1 MKKTS
6 YRFTAPKAPRLSKN
20 FFAGRRS
27 EFIKKMPANSVAIIV
42 TNPERTRSNDTEYA
56 YRPSSD
62 VLYLSNFP
70 EPECVLVF
78 TKFKG
83 DNRFLMFV
91 RPKDK
96 MREIWTGIR
105 YGTDGAQNAFGADEA
120 FNIDEFEKQVGPLV
134 DQADQVLYRL
144 GRNEHFDTRF
154 NTIWSKSQKPLANPE
169 DIIHE
174 LRLFKS
180 PEELAI
186 MRHAGMISAQAH
198 VEAMRLS
205 RPGLYEYQ
213 LQASLESIFRFNGA
227 DYPAYTSIV
236 GGGNN
241 ANILHYIENKAEL
254 QDGDLV
260 LIDAACE
267 YQGYASD
274 ITRTFPVN
282 GKFTEAQREIYE
294 VVLASQKAAIAMSK
308 PGVRLMEVH
317 ETSSNV
323 LRKGLVRLGILP
335 KTHLTAEGEKKVMD
349 AWQKKNEKAKAAETG
364 KAITAKAAST
374 AAKASVKASAKGS
387 AKASSTAT
395 GAEPLRLFDFFM
407 HGTSH
412 WIGMDVHDVGTYG
425 TRSQKGKKRPLK
437 TGMVFTVEPG
447 LYISQDE
454 TRVQAKYRGIGIR
467 IEDDVAVTAKGHEVL
482 TAGVPKEVAEIE
494 AVMAEGR
501 AHCEHV
507 EAVFAGR
514 GRKGVK
520 A

>member
-6 YRFTAPKAPRLSKN
+6 YRFTAPKAPHLAKD
-20 FFAGRRS
+20 FFAGRRR
-27 EFIKKMPANSVAIIV
+27 EFIKKLPANSVAIIV
-42 TNPERTRSNDTEYA
+42 TNPERTRSNDTEFA

-105 YGTDGAQNAFGADEA
+105 YGVDGAQKQFGADEA
-120 FNIDEFEKQVGPLV
+120 FTIDEFEKQVGPLI
-134 DQADQVLYRL
+134 DQADQVFYRL
-144 GRNEHFDTRF
+144 GRNEHFDSQF
-154 NTIWSKSQKPLANPE
+154 NKVWFKSQKPLANPE

-180 PEELAI
+180 PQELAI
-186 MRHAGMISAQAH
+186 MRHAGTISAQAH

-205 RPGLYEYQ
+205 RPGLFEYQ

-241 ANILHYIENKAEL
+241 ANILHYIENKAVL

-282 GKFTEAQREIYE
+282 GKFTAAQREVYE
-294 VVLASQKAAIAMSK
+294 VVLASQKAAIAMTK
-308 PGVRLMEVH
+308 PGVRLMDVH
-317 ETSSNV
+317 LTASNT

-335 KTHLTAEGEKKVMD
+335 KTHLTAEGEKKVLD
-349 AWQKKNEKAKAAETG
+349 AWKKQNEKAEK
-364 KAITAKAAST
+364 TAP
-374 AAKASVKASAKGS
+374 AAKS
-387 AKASSTAT
+387 AKAKKAAP
-395 GAEPLRLFDFFM
+395 AEPLSLFDFFM

-425 TRSQKGKKRPLK
+425 TRSQKGKKRPLQ

-447 LYISQDE
+447 LYISKDE
-454 TRVQAKYRGIGIR
+454 SRVPAKYRGIGIR
-467 IEDDVAVTAKGHEVL
+467 IEDDIAVTAKGHEVL
-482 TAGVPKEVAEIE
+482 TAGVPKEVDEIE
-494 AVMAEGR
+494 AVMAAGR
-501 AHCEHV
+501 AHCEQV

-514 GRKGVK
+514 RIKS
-520 A
+520 

>member
-6 YRFTAPKAPRLSKN
+6 YRFTAPKAPRLSKD
-20 FFAGRRS
+20 FFASRRS
-27 EFIKKMPANSVAIIV
+27 EFTKKLPANSVAIIV
-42 TNPERTRSNDTEYA
+42 TNLEQTRSNDTEYA

-105 YGTDGAQNAFGADEA
+105 FGTDGAQKQFGADEA
-120 FNIDEFEKQVGPLV
+120 FTIDEFEKQIAPLV
-134 DQADQVLYRL
+134 EQADQVFYRL
-144 GRNEHFDTRF
+144 GRNDEIDERF
-154 NTIWSKSQKPLANPE
+154 NKVWSKSQKPLANPE

-174 LRLFKS
+174 LRLFKTAD
-180 PEELAI
+180 ELAI

-205 RPGLYEYQ
+205 RPGLMEYQ

-267 YQGYASD
+267 YHGYASD

-282 GKFTEAQREIYE
+282 GKFTPAQREVYE
-294 VVLASQKAAIAMSK
+294 VVLASQKAAIAMAK
-308 PGVRLMEVH
+308 PGVRLIDVH
-317 ETSSNV
+317 ETASNI

-335 KTHLTAEGEKKVMD
+335 KTHLTAAGEKRVLD
-349 AWQKKNEKAKAAETG
+349 AWKKKNEAAQ
-364 KAITAKAAST
+364 K
-374 AAKASVKASAKGS
+374 SAKSSTKSAGAKRSS
-387 AKASSTAT
+387 AKAN
-395 GAEPLRLFDFFM
+395 AEPLSLFDFFM

-437 TGMVFTVEPG
+437 AGMVFTVEPG
-447 LYISQDE
+447 LYISKDE
-454 TRVQAKYRGIGIR
+454 TRVPAKYRGIGIR
-467 IEDDVAVTAKGHEVL
+467 IEDDVAVTARGHEVL
-482 TAGVPKEVAEIE
+482 TAGVPKEVDEIE
-494 AVMAEGR
+494 SLMAEGR
-501 AHCEHV
+501 AHCEQV

-514 GRKGVK
+514 RSLSKTK
-520 A
+520 

>member
-1 MKKTS
+1 MKKTP
-6 YRFTAPKAPRLSKN
+6 YRFTAQKAPRLAKN

-27 EFIKKMPANSVAIIV
+27 EFRKKMPANSVAIIV

-62 VLYLSNFP
+62 VLYLSNFQ
-70 EPECVLVF
+70 EPEAILVF

-105 YGTDGAQNAFGADEA
+105 FGTDGAKAEFGADEA
-120 FNIDEFEKQVGPLV
+120 HTVEEFEKVVGPLI
-134 DQADQVLYRL
+134 DQADQVLYRI
-144 GRNEHFDTRF
+144 GRNEHVDARF
-154 NTIWSKSQKPLANPE
+154 NKIWSSSQKPLGNPE
-169 DIIHE
+169 EIVHE

-180 PEELAI
+180 AEELAI
-186 MRHAGMISAQAH
+186 MRHAGQISAAAH

-213 LQASLESIFRFNGA
+213 LQASMEAVFKFNGA

-241 ANILHYIENKAEL
+241 ANILHYIENRAEL

-282 GKFTEAQREIYE
+282 GKFSKAQREIYE
-294 VVLASQKAAIAMSK
+294 VVLASQLAAIKMTK
-308 PGVRLMEVH
+308 PGVRLMDVH
-317 ETSSNV
+317 QKSSDV
-323 LRKGLVRLGILP
+323 LRQGLVKLGILP
-335 KTHLTAEGEKKVMD
+335 KSHLTAEGEQKALA
-349 AWQKKNEKAKAAETG
+349 AWKKKNEKGAKAAG
-364 KAITAKAAST
+364 SKKA
-374 AAKASVKASAKGS
+374 V
-387 AKASSTAT
+387 
-395 GAEPLRLFDFFM
+395 EPLRLFDFFM

-425 TRSQKGKKRPLK
+425 TRSQKGKKRPLMA
-437 TGMVFTVEPG
+437 GMVFTVEPG
-447 LYISQDE
+447 IYISKDE
-454 TRVQAKYRGIGIR
+454 TRVPAKYRGIGIR
-467 IEDDVAVTAKGHEVL
+467 IEDDVAVTATGYEVL
-482 TAGVPKEVAEIE
+482 TAGVPKEVDEVE

-507 EAVFAGR
+507 ESVFAGTFR
-514 GRKGVK
+514 SR
-520 A
+520 

>member
-6 YRFTAPKAPRLSKN
+6 YRFTAQSGPRLSQD
-20 FFAGRRS
+20 FFSGRRKA
-27 EFIKKMPANSVAIIV
+27 FTKKMPANSVAIIV

-105 YGTDGAQNAFGADEA
+105 HGVDGATNQFGADEA
-120 FNIDEFEKQVGPLV
+120 FTIDDFEKQVGPLI

-144 GRNEHFDTRF
+144 GRNEHIDGLF
-154 NTIWSKSQKPLANPE
+154 NKIWSKSQKPLANPE
-169 DIIHE
+169 SLIHE

-205 RPGLYEYQ
+205 RPGLFEYQ

-282 GKFTEAQREIYE
+282 GKFSEAQREVYE
-294 VVLASQKAAIAMSK
+294 VVLASQKAAIAMTK
-308 PGVRLMEVH
+308 PGVRLMDVH
-317 ETSSNV
+317 QTSSDV

-335 KTHLTAEGEKKVMD
+335 KTHLTAEGEKKAID
-349 AWQKKNEKAKAAETG
+349 AWKKKNEKAGKAAKSATKAPKGQKNAAGG
-364 KAITAKAAST
+364 KD
-374 AAKASVKASAKGS
+374 VV
-387 AKASSTAT
+387 
-395 GAEPLRLFDFFM
+395 EPLSLFDFFM

-437 TGMVFTVEPG
+437 PGMVFTVEPG
-447 LYISQDE
+447 VYISKDE
-454 TRVQAKYRGIGIR
+454 TRVPAKYRGIGIR
-467 IEDDVAVTAKGHEVL
+467 IEDDIAVTGKGHEVL
-482 TAGVPKEVAEIE
+482 TAGVPKDVDAVE

-514 GRKGVK
+514 SGRKG
-520 A
+520 

>member
-1 MKKTS
+1 MKKST
-6 YRFTAPKAPRLSKN
+6 YRFTAQKAPRLAKN

-27 EFIKKMPANSVAIIV
+27 EFRKKMPANSVAIIV

-70 EPECVLVF
+70 EPEAILVF

-105 YGTDGAQNAFGADEA
+105 FGTDGAKNEFGADEA
-120 FNIDEFEKQVGPLV
+120 HTIDEFEKVVGPLI

-144 GRNEHFDTRF
+144 GRNEHVDARF
-154 NTIWSKSQKPLANPE
+154 NKIWSATQKPLGNPE
-169 DIIHE
+169 EIVHE

-180 PEELAI
+180 ADELAI
-186 MRHAGMISAQAH
+186 MRHAGAISAQAH

-213 LQASLESIFRFNGA
+213 LQASMEAVFRFNGA
-227 DYPAYTSIV
+227 AYPAYTSIV

-241 ANILHYIENKAEL
+241 ANILHYIENNAEL

-267 YQGYASD
+267 YHGYASD

-282 GKFTEAQREIYE
+282 GKFSKAQREIYE
-294 VVLASQKAAIAMSK
+294 VVLASQLAAINMTK
-308 PGVRLMEVH
+308 PGVRLIDVH
-317 ETSSNV
+317 ETASNV
-323 LRKGLVRLGILP
+323 LRQGLVRLGILP
-335 KTHLTAEGEKKVMD
+335 RTHLTAEGEQKAIA
-349 AWQKKNEKAKAAETG
+349 AWKKKNAKAPAG
-364 KAITAKAAST
+364 AKSSKKAA
-374 AAKASVKASAKGS
+374 
-387 AKASSTAT
+387 
-395 GAEPLRLFDFFM
+395 AEPLRLFDFFM

-425 TRSQKGKKRPLK
+425 TRSQKGKKRLLK
-437 TGMVFTVEPG
+437 PGMVFTVEPG
-447 LYISQDE
+447 LYISRDE
-454 TRVQAKYRGIGIR
+454 TRVPAKYRGIGIR
-467 IEDDVAVTAKGHEVL
+467 IEDDVAVTAKGFEVL
-482 TAGVPKEVAEIE
+482 TAGVPKEVDEIE
-494 AVMAEGR
+494 ATMAAGR

-507 EAVFAGR
+507 EAVFAGTSFR
-514 GRKGVK
+514 
-520 A
+520 

>member
-6 YRFTAPKAPRLSKN
+6 YRFTAPKAPRLTKD

-27 EFIKKMPANSVAIIV
+27 EFIKKLPANSVAIIV

-105 YGTDGAQNAFGADEA
+105 YGVDGAQKEFGASEA
-120 FNIDEFEKQVGPLV
+120 FNVDEFEKQVGPLI
-134 DQADQVLYRL
+134 DQADQVFYRL

-169 DIIHE
+169 DIVHE

-180 PEELAI
+180 PKELAI

-205 RPGLYEYQ
+205 RPGLMEYQ
-213 LQASLESIFRFNGA
+213 LQASLESVFRFNGA

-241 ANILHYIENKAEL
+241 ANILHYIENKAAL

-282 GKFTEAQREIYE
+282 GKFTQAQREVYE
-294 VVLASQKAAIAMSK
+294 VVLASQKAAIAMTK
-308 PGVRLMEVH
+308 PGVRLMDVH
-317 ETSSNV
+317 EKASNV

-335 KTHLTAEGEKKVMD
+335 KTHLTAAGEKRVVD
-349 AWQKKNEKAKAAETG
+349 AWKKKNEKAG
-364 KAITAKAAST
+364 KSATATK
-374 AAKASVKASAKGS
+374 SAKG
-387 AKASSTAT
+387 KAAAS
-395 GAEPLRLFDFFM
+395 AEPLRLFDFFM

-425 TRSQKGKKRPLK
+425 TRSQKGKKRPLQ

-447 LYISQDE
+447 IYISASE
-454 TRVQAKYRGIGIR
+454 TRVPAKYRGIGIR
-467 IEDDVAVTAKGHEVL
+467 IEDDIAVTANGHEVL
-482 TAGVPKEVAEIE
+482 TAGVPKEVDEIE
-494 AVMAEGR
+494 SVMAAGR
-501 AHCEHV
+501 VHCQQV

-514 GRKGVK
+514 SGGKR
-520 A
+520 

>member
-6 YRFTAPKAPRLSKN
+6 HRVTAQKAPQLAKN
-20 FFAGRRS
+20 FFAGRRA
-27 EFIKKMPANSVAIIV
+27 EFIKKMPANSVAIFV

-105 YGTDGAQNAFGADEA
+105 FGTDGAQKQFGADEA
-120 FNIDEFEKQVGPLV
+120 FTVEEFEKEVGPLI

-144 GRNEHFDTRF
+144 GRNEHFDSQF
-154 NTIWSKSQKPLANPE
+154 NKIWSKSQKPLANPE
-169 DIIHE
+169 DIVHE
-174 LRLFKS
+174 LRLFKTT
-180 PEELAI
+180 EELAI

-205 RPGLYEYQ
+205 RPGLFEYQ
-213 LQASLESIFRFNGA
+213 LQASLESVFRFNGA

-254 QDGDLV
+254 QSGDLV

-282 GKFTEAQREIYE
+282 GKFTAAQREVYE
-294 VVLASQKAAIAMSK
+294 VVLASQKAAIGMTK
-308 PGVRLMEVH
+308 PGVKLMDVH

-323 LRKGLVRLGILP
+323 LRKGLVGLGILP

-349 AWQKKNEKAKAAETG
+349 AWKKKNEKPTKSGE
-364 KAITAKAAST
+364 AS
-374 AAKASVKASAKGS
+374 AAKSGPDSKKDSKNGSKSDKKAHAQ
-387 AKASSTAT
+387 
-395 GAEPLRLFDFFM
+395 AEPLRLFDFFM

-437 TGMVFTVEPG
+437 PGMVFTVEPG

-454 TRVQAKYRGIGIR
+454 TRVPAKYRGIGIR
-467 IEDDVAVTAKGHEVL
+467 IEDDVAVTTKGFEVL

-494 AVMAEGR
+494 AVMAAGR

-514 GRKGVK
+514 SGAKR
-520 A
+520 

>member
-1 MKKTS
+1 M
-6 YRFTAPKAPRLSKN
+6 
-20 FFAGRRS
+20 
-27 EFIKKMPANSVAIIV
+27 AIIV

-62 VLYLSNFP
+62 VLYLSNFQ

-105 YGTDGAQNAFGADEA
+105 HGVDGATSQFGADEA
-120 FNIDEFEKQVGPLV
+120 FTIDEFEKTMAPLIE
-134 DQADQVLYRL
+134 QADQVFYRL
-144 GRNEHFDTRF
+144 GRNEHIDGLF
-154 NTIWSKSQKPLANPE
+154 NKVWSKSQKPLANPE

-174 LRLFKS
+174 LRLFKTVD
-180 PEELAI
+180 ELAI

-267 YQGYASD
+267 YHGYASD

-282 GKFTEAQREIYE
+282 GKFTAAQRDVYE
-294 VVLASQKAAIAMSK
+294 VVLASQKAAIAMAK
-308 PGVRLMEVH
+308 PGVRLMDVH
-317 ETSSNV
+317 ATASNV

-335 KTHLTAEGEKKVMD
+335 KTHATAAGEKRVLD
-349 AWQKKNEKAKAAETG
+349 AWKKKSEA
-364 KAITAKAAST
+364 
-374 AAKASVKASAKGS
+374 AAKSAKTATGS
-387 AKASSTAT
+387 AKRSTKKAAA
-395 GAEPLRLFDFFM
+395 AEPLSLFDFFM

-437 TGMVFTVEPG
+437 AGMVFTVEPG
-447 LYISQDE
+447 IYISKDE
-454 TRVQAKYRGIGIR
+454 TRVPAKYRGIGIR
-467 IEDDVAVTAKGHEVL
+467 IEDDVAVTSRGHEVL
-482 TAGVPKEVAEIE
+482 TAGVPKDVAEIE
-494 AVMAEGR
+494 RVMADGR
-501 AHCEHV
+501 AHCEQV

-514 GRKGVK
+514 PVRKS
-520 A
+520 